1 MLKLPLCPQVVLPND
16 PDLVDTLARNGV
28 DISVAEAEQQGS
40 LVGLLGNLIFPLIAF
55 AGLFF
60 LFRRGGDQ
68 SGNPGG
74 GGMGGMGGALPSP
87 LTPPNLSHQPI
98 PLARYPGLIPWLNT
112 VAALSCASFRY
123 C

>member
-1 MLKLPLCPQVVLPND
+1 MTSKLKQTEGNGLQVVLPND
-16 PDLVDTLARNGV
+16 TDLVDTLARNGV

-40 LVGLLGNLIFPLIAF
+40 FVGLLGNLIFPLIAF

-74 GGMGGMGGALPSP
+74 GGMGGMGGAGSPPAPSR
-87 LTPPNLSHQPI
+87 T
-98 PLARYPGLIPWLNT
+98 GLRPHT
-112 VAALSCASFRY
+112 
-123 C
+123 

>member
-1 MLKLPLCPQVVLPND
+1 MVLPND
-16 PDLVDTLARNGV
+16 TDLVDTLARNGV

-40 LVGLLGNLIFPLIAF
+40 FVGLLGNLIFPLIAF

-74 GGMGGMGGALPSP
+74 GGMGGMGGAGSPPAPSR
-87 LTPPNLSHQPI
+87 T
-98 PLARYPGLIPWLNT
+98 GLRPHT
-112 VAALSCASFRY
+112 
-123 C
+123 

>member
-87 LTPPNLSHQPI
+87 LTS
-98 PLARYPGLIPWLNT
+98 
-112 VAALSCASFRY
+112 
-123 C
+123 